1 VHGVTPKSTVIL
13 RLNRMMSIELI
24 KENIDL
30 ISQEVVEVLISRFGK
45 NRLITIVLYGSAIA
59 KSNIVPND
67 LDILV
72 LLNTYS
78 TEDVLILR
86 DIVNNYPVELFID
99 YKDQIERK
107 GLENYQRGRHGTYFF
122 VSMAYAK
129 VLYGKN
135 YYTSHVGDIPFT
147 IIQKDLLFR
156 IEEYF
161 YRIQKLISQKE
172 NIDLLMIEKYISRIC
187 TDLLL
192 YTKELEFSKLHSY
205 HYKEIVQEIF
215 IKSNLVNNETTSLIE
230 DLFGKQKVEIVPV
243 LFGALYTI
251 YMNCFDNWKKK
262 AII

>member
-1 VHGVTPKSTVIL
+1 MV
-13 RLNRMMSIELI
+13 SIELT

-30 ISQEVVEVLISRFGK
+30 LAQEVVEVLTVRFGK
-45 NRLITIVLYGSAIA
+45 NRLISVILYGSAISQSDIIP
-59 KSNIVPND
+59 KD

-72 LLNTYS
+72 LLDTYS
-78 TEDVLILR
+78 VEDILILR
-86 DIVNNYPVELFID
+86 EIATKYPVELFID
-99 YKDQIERK
+99 CRDQIEQK

-129 VLYGKN
+129 VLHGVN
-135 YYTSHVGDIPFT
+135 YYALHAGEIPFA
-147 IIQKDLLFR
+147 IIQRDLLFR

-172 NIDLLMIEKYISRIC
+172 NIDMFMVEKYISRIC

-192 YTKELEFSKLHSY
+192 YTKELKLSELHSY

-215 IKSNLVNNETTSLIE
+215 IKSSLVNAETTRLVEDFFSGQKIE
-230 DLFGKQKVEIVPV
+230 TVPV
-243 LFGALYTI
+243 LFGALHTI
-251 YMNCFDNWKKK
+251 YMACFDNWKKR

>member
-1 VHGVTPKSTVIL
+1 ML
-13 RLNRMMSIELI
+13 SIELV

-30 ISQEVVEVLISRFGK
+30 LSQEVVEVLISRFGK

-59 KSNIVPND
+59 KSNIAPKD

-78 TEDVLILR
+78 VEDISILR
-86 DIVNNYPVELFID
+86 GVATNYPVELFID
-99 YKDQIERK
+99 YKDQIELR

-135 YYTSHVGDIPFT
+135 YYASHASDIPFE
-147 IIQKDLLFR
+147 IIQRDLLFR

-172 NIDLLMIEKYISRIC
+172 NIDILMIEKYISRIC

-205 HYKEIVQEIF
+205 HYLEIVQEIF
-215 IKSNLVNNETTSLIE
+215 IKSSLVNSEIACLIE
-230 DLFGKQKVEIVPV
+230 CLFGERKIEIVPE
-243 LFGALYTI
+243 LFGALHAV